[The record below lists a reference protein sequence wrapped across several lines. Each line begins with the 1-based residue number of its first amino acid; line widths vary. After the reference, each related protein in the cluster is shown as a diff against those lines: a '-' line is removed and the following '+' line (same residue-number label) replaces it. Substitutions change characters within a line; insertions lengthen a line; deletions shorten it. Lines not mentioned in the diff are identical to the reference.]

1 MDASEKLRSAAKR
14 ARERKDMRQ
23 EDVAAA
29 LKQIGIDI
37 TSNAYAKFEGG
48 TRAGKFDEVAAIAQ
62 VLEIDLNAIARSTTI
77 DVEDWITQSAEVH
90 FSNAEL
96 SLEEARGEFEDA
108 ARDRKLT
115 VDLISALNG
124 KPVTVRG
131 WRSEFVGRTLGDA
144 ITEIP
149 EDLADYFE
157 SRGDT
162 GEVRNAIGDYR
173 VAVAARREHR
183 RATGHGL
190 VFTPD
195 EVQKCW
201 NRIASVLEK
210 MAPGL
215 EFVDG

>member
-1 MDASEKLRSAAKR
+1 M
-14 ARERKDMRQ
+14 
-23 EDVAAA
+23 
-29 LKQIGIDI
+29 
-37 TSNAYAKFEGG
+37 
-48 TRAGKFDEVAAIAQ
+48 
-62 VLEIDLNAIARSTTI
+62 
-77 DVEDWITQSAEVH
+77 
-90 FSNAEL
+90 
-96 SLEEARGEFEDA
+96 
-108 ARDRKLT
+108 
-115 VDLISALNG
+115 DLISALNG
-124 KPVTVRG
+124 KPSDRAGVAVGVR
-131 WRSEFVGRTLGDA
+131 RKKHLGDA

-162 GEVRNAIGDYR
+162 GEVRKAIGDYR